1 MDQGYLQQLQYIP
14 DVEYRFNRFKQND
27 IYGSVALALKSTL
40 NCLIITTPRPRKLK
54 KPSPNTSEINLL
66 QHLQGFPWL
75 KRLSVPTLAN
85 ELLLETLMY
94 IHKCADVLKNLELE
108 LANSQAASQK
118 PIRSMLALN
127 KLSKKPNTKTLKI
140 KTCVITTEDLQCVQ
154 YMFNGLQHLSIEIWN
169 VTRYGSLSSSTY
181 IDAFNYVV
189 PIKSFE
195 LHNLP
200 VVSGA
205 IEMLAYWSK
214 FPQVNTIDIV
224 ESGIK
229 ELDVLLLTVNNTMQP
244 KGYFDEDKEDGGWI
258 VKLDTYYRDFNIFYQ
273 QALEQFSGS
282 AIEYISLHALAPWET

>member
-1 MDQGYLQQLQYIP
+1 
-14 DVEYRFNRFKQND
+14 
-27 IYGSVALALKSTL
+27 
-40 NCLIITTPRPRKLK
+40 
-54 KPSPNTSEINLL
+54 
-66 QHLQGFPWL
+66 
-75 KRLSVPTLAN
+75 
-85 ELLLETLMY
+85 
-94 IHKCADVLKNLELE
+94 
-108 LANSQAASQK
+108 
-118 PIRSMLALN
+118 MLALN

>member
-1 MDQGYLQQLQYIP
+1 MPKYQFQGYLQQLQYIP

-75 KRLSVPTLAN
+75 KRLSVSTLAN

-127 KLSKKPNTKTLKI
+127 KFSKKPNTKTLKI

-169 VTRYGSLSSSTY
+169 G
-181 IDAFNYVV
+181 
-189 PIKSFE
+189 
-195 LHNLP
+195 
-200 VVSGA
+200 
-205 IEMLAYWSK
+205 
-214 FPQVNTIDIV
+214 
-224 ESGIK
+224 
-229 ELDVLLLTVNNTMQP
+229 
-244 KGYFDEDKEDGGWI
+244 
-258 VKLDTYYRDFNIFYQ
+258 
-273 QALEQFSGS
+273 
-282 AIEYISLHALAPWET
+282 